1 MKTPMPFTLFAA
13 RPATPDGEAAEPDF
27 DLVSR
32 YFYKNSREERALQ
45 FIDAETASDLDLNE
59 VFARIDRT
67 RSRIGQQCLYARLR
81 TLRGAADAER
91 FGRRVEFF
99 RRERQRSDRCA
110 KTLARLTG
118 EENYHLQNL
127 IFDAPV
133 PIRRIGMIYLL
144 TAAAVASLVGSIFQP
159 ALLFLF
165 GAIYAV
171 NLYLHFSH
179 KLDISV
185 YVLSVGQ
192 LRRVLRTARS
202 LCAEQVPGTDEA
214 AAALRGTARVVSR
227 SRMLGIG
234 GNGGNELA
242 AVAGLLLEMAGI
254 AVNAELI
261 LYHRLTGC
269 VTQHRDDLHDLFRY
283 IGESDAAL
291 SVAHLR
297 DETPHCTPQFVEG
310 KYFEIRD
317 AVHPLIADCVAN
329 TLLLDGTGLLLT
341 GSNMAGKTTFIR
353 TLMLDA
359 LFAQTIHTCF
369 ASEYKA
375 PYMRLFSSIR
385 IADDI
390 GEGTSYF
397 LQEVRCIKRH
407 LDAAAGDAPCL
418 FALDELFKGTNTTE
432 RIAAGKAV
440 LARLNRGPHVVL
452 VSTHDIELAELLAAD
467 AYCLYHFREEIAQGR
482 LVFDYRLHAG
492 PLTTRNAIRILEL
505 NDYPTDV
512 IAEAYATQEVLTR
525 NSR

>member
-1 MKTPMPFTLFAA
+1 M
-13 RPATPDGEAAEPDF
+13 
-27 DLVSR
+27 LV
-32 YFYKNSREERALQ
+32 
-45 FIDAETASDLDLNE
+45 
-59 VFARIDRT
+59 
-67 RSRIGQQCLYARLR
+67 
-81 TLRGAADAER
+81 
-91 FGRRVEFF
+91 
-99 RRERQRSDRCA
+99 
-110 KTLARLTG
+110 
-118 EENYHLQNL
+118 
-127 IFDAPV
+127 
-133 PIRRIGMIYLL
+133 
-144 TAAAVASLVGSIFQP
+144 
-159 ALLFLF
+159 
-165 GAIYAV
+165 
-171 NLYLHFSH
+171 
-179 KLDISV
+179 
-185 YVLSVGQ
+185 
-192 LRRVLRTARS
+192 
-202 LCAEQVPGTDEA
+202 
-214 AAALRGTARVVSR
+214 
-227 SRMLGIG
+227 IG

-269 VTQHRDDLHDLFRY
+269 VTQHRDDLHALFRY

-291 SVAHLR
+291 SVARLR
-297 DETPHCTPQFVEG
+297 DETPHCTPRFVDG

-353 TLMLDA
+353 TLMLGA

-397 LQEVRCIKRH
+397 LQEVRGIKRH

-418 FALDELFKGTNTTE
+418 FALDELFKGTNTAE

-440 LARLNRGPHVVL
+440 LARLNRGPHIVL

-467 AYCLYHFREEIAQGR
+467 AYCLYHFREEIAEGR

-525 NSR
+525 NSH